1 LGPDGKKR
9 PLFCFTPFL
18 GGKRICAGKNFAEF
32 LIKSLLV
39 LFVSKFDFDFVN
51 QSDATNKKFVGVAYD
66 LPEIKVLL
74 KTAKK

>member
-1 LGPDGKKR
+1 M
-9 PLFCFTPFL
+9 
-18 GGKRICAGKNFAEF
+18 CAGKNFAEF

-51 QSDATNKKFVGVAYD
+51 KSDASNKKLAGVAYE